1 MPDYL
6 SGELEPMALAHNYYR
21 WIIRGF
27 RPHLGKVVCELG
39 AGIGTFSALLLE
51 EDIHQLIV
59 VEPAHNLL
67 ACLRDRFTAE
77 GRVRVVDGG
86 VEAHADRLREGRVD
100 TIIGVN
106 VLEHIADDC
115 RTLAAIAKVLPS
127 GGKLLLFVPA
137 LPWLFGSL
145 DVAFGHWRRYCKVE
159 LEKKVTEVGFQILDL
174 KFMNFPGLVSWF
186 VAGRILRS
194 RTISPRMVRFY
205 DRWVVP
211 IVTVIEG
218 RVTAPVGPSLMLIAQ
233 LA

>member
-1 MPDYL
+1 MDHT
-6 SGELEPMALAHNYYR
+6 GILA
-21 WIIRGF
+21 
-27 RPHLGKVVCELG
+27 PPVGKVVCELG
-39 AGIGTFSALLLE
+39 AGIGTFSALLLK

-145 DVAFGHWRRYCKVE
+145 DVAFGHRRRYCKVE
-159 LEKKVTEVGFQILDL
+159 LERKVTEVGFQILDL

-186 VAGRILRS
+186 VAGHILRS
-194 RTISPRMVRFY
+194 HTISPRMVRFY

-233 LA
+233 LT